1 MTRRKAWSSVVS
13 RRQPTTWPPASVAA
27 LLLNRASGL
36 ANPYEPIMFGVGM
49 ALLLLR
55 LAPYVLVGVWSTS
68 EAWRV
73 LRGQR
78 R

>member
-1 MTRRKAWSSVVS
+1 
-13 RRQPTTWPPASVAA
+13 
-27 LLLNRASGL
+27 
-36 ANPYEPIMFGVGM
+36 MFGVGM